1 MAISPSLAFTE
12 LKLVHMSYKKKYLQS
27 ECLVSIKVTYRV
39 FMHTTFSSARMHLH
53 GAWPCSVAKELAYLN
68 LNMNSVTDE
77 LCVTL
82 NKFLELFVI
91 PFLYLQNKGNNT
103 TT

>member
-1 MAISPSLAFTE
+1 MAVSPSLAFTE
-12 LKLVHMSYKKKYLQS
+12 LKLIHMSYKKKYLQS
-27 ECLVSIKVTYRV
+27 ECLVTIKVTYRV
-39 FMHTTFSSARMHLH
+39 FVHTTFSSTRTHVH
-53 GAWPCSVAKELAYLN
+53 GAWPCNVAKEPACLN

-82 NKFLELFVI
+82 NKFLKLFVI